1 MLRSDSQPGPIVLR
15 GRSPEKCLRQHSGH
29 GRDQQAVLQTVH
41 SRSLR
46 ARPVAGN
53 EEGSRKGTG
62 RHLRLP
68 TWFHP
73 VRIAAAERRHRMPTA
88 GRRISQVVHEPVG
101 IRTDRTG
108 RVLSYQLTRKHSQYQ
123 WFLPPP
129 PPTRAREYRKIGT
142 HAVGLVNKYCD
153 CAIIARMV

>member
-53 EEGSRKGTG
+53 EERSHKGTG
-62 RHLRLP
+62 RHLCVP
-68 TWFHP
+68 TGFHP

-88 GRRISQVVHEPVG
+88 GRRISQVFE
-101 IRTDRTG
+101 RTAFVQDR
-108 RVLSYQLTRKHSQYQ
+108 QLYACPI
-123 WFLPPP
+123 LPNSNVVAS
-129 PPTRAREYRKIGT
+129 TT
-142 HAVGLVNKYCD
+142 NH
-153 CAIIARMV
+153 